1 MVILSVYHLVPVV
14 IGFDVAG
21 LIVDESDGGVL
32 VPVTVFQQIAATVS
46 VDVDIVNG
54 TAIEQE
60 GQRLIPQQLKSHRAP
75 TFTFTYFHILTF

>member
-1 MVILSVYHLVPVV
+1 MVILSVYYLVPVV
-14 IGFDVAG
+14 IGFDIAG

-32 VPVTVFQQIAATVS
+32 VPVTVFQQIASTVS

-60 GQRLIPQQLKSHRAP
+60 GQI
-75 TFTFTYFHILTF
+75 

>member
-1 MVILSVYHLVPVV
+1 MVILSVYYLVPVV

-60 GQRLIPQQLKSHRAP
+60 GQI
-75 TFTFTYFHILTF
+75 